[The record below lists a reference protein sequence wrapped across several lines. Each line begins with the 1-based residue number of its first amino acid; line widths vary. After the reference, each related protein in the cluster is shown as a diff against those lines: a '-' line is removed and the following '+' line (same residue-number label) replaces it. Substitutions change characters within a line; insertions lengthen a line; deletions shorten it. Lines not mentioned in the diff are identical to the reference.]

1 MRTLRRKRGYA
12 MQRQGF
18 TLIELLV
25 VIAIIAI
32 LAAIL
37 FPVFAKAREKAR
49 QTSCLSNLRQL
60 GTAAMAYCQDYD
72 ERFPIDY
79 LVTGV
84 VVVGGANQWRYLL
97 YPYIKNWQIFQCP
110 SGRGSYDFSS
120 PSAQL
125 CVNYGINGSV
135 FTTTGFAMGQIVAP
149 ARVYF
154 VGDSVHWFGSQYW
167 TAYAGNGS
175 DGYFNA
181 GPTGTPAMA
190 TDEHSRHNGGSN
202 LNFCDGH
209 AKWMRNIDIVGNWNS
224 LSNPTAP

>member
-1 MRTLRRKRGYA
+1 MKTRR
-12 MQRQGF
+12 GF

-49 QTSCLSNLRQL
+49 QTNCLSNVRQL

-72 ERFPIDY
+72 EKFPSDY

-97 YPYIKNWQIFQCP
+97 YPYIKNWQIFRCP
-110 SGRGSYDFSS
+110 SGQGNYDFSS

-125 CVNYGINGSV
+125 CGNYGINGSV
-135 FTTTGFAMGQIVAP
+135 YTAAGCSLGSIQAP

-154 VGDSVHWFGSQYW
+154 IGDSIHWYGSQYW

-175 DGYFNA
+175 DWYFNA
-181 GPTGTPAMA
+181 GADPTKAN
-190 TDEHSRHNGGSN
+190 DEHSRHNGGSN

-209 AKWMRNIDIVGNWNS
+209 AKWMRNTDIVGNWNS
-224 LSNPTAP
+224 LSNPALP